1 MRRRRFELAGVAVEG
16 VTLPETRV
24 SRVIDAVLGRIGR
37 AASWL
42 WVVLLAVIVSNVALR
57 YVFGEGRIE
66 FEELQWHLNS
76 VAFLV
81 AIAYAYQVDAHI
93 RIDLISSRLH
103 PRAQVWIELYGT
115 LLLTLPF
122 ILVVLVFALPFVA
135 HSWAVSEISPSPG
148 GLPMRWFL
156 KGVLP
161 GAFLMLLLATLSR
174 LSRLW
179 AYLAA
184 RRSEAGA
191 A

>member
-1 MRRRRFELAGVAVEG
+1 MEG

-24 SRVIDAVLGRIGR
+24 SKAIDAALGRIGR

-93 RIDLISSRLH
+93 RIDLVSSRLH

-122 ILVVLVFALPFVA
+122 IVVVLVFAMPFVA
-135 HSWAVSEISPSPG
+135 HSWLVSEISPSPG
-148 GLPMRWFL
+148 GLPFRWFL

-161 GAFLMLLLATLSR
+161 GAFLMLLLATVSR

-184 RRSEAGA
+184 PRGA
-191 A
+191 VGGA

>member
-1 MRRRRFELAGVAVEG
+1 MGGAVEG
-16 VTLPETRV
+16 VTLPETPV
-24 SRVIDAVLGRIGR
+24 SKAIDAVLGRIGR

-42 WVVLLAVIVSNVALR
+42 WVVLLVVIVSNVALR
-57 YVFGEGRIE
+57 YVFGEGRIG

-93 RIDLISSRLH
+93 RIDLVSSRLH

-122 ILVVLVFALPFVA
+122 IVVVLVFAMPFVA
-135 HSWAVSEISPSPG
+135 HSWLVSEISPSPG
-148 GLPMRWFL
+148 GLPFRWFL

-161 GAFLMLLLATLSR
+161 GAFLMLLLATVSR

-184 RRSEAGA
+184 PRRAVGGA
-191 A
+191 